1 MIANVAILGA
11 VALATIYGD
20 YLIKLAALSDRGIFS
35 VTFLAGAS
43 VYGLTAIG
51 WLYLMRDHSLLQ
63 IGVMY
68 SSAIILMLA
77 ALGYFV
83 FNEQTE
89 ARQVVGGALA
99 IVSIILMG

>member
-1 MIANVAILGA
+1 MLANFAILGA
-11 VALATIYGD
+11 VSLATIYGD
-20 YLIKLAALSDRGIFS
+20 YLIKLAALGERGIFS
-35 VTFLAGAS
+35 FTFIAGAT

-51 WLYLMRDHSLLQ
+51 WLYLMRDHSLLK

-83 FNEQTE
+83 FDEQTE
-89 ARQVVGGALA
+89 TRHIVGGALA
-99 IVSIILMG
+99 IVSIVLMG